1 MDTSAHPIQS
11 GSWYCWTTFYKV
23 VILSFWINSTSEP
36 RFSSLSLVVASHLA
50 TWLLSLWRLI
60 SLWGPWRTGSQNKSY
75 ASLANRPAASC
86 CPALLLAS
94 ICCCYA
100 VGLLSESILYKLLT
114 LNKVNIADSLS
125 SKHKVIF
132 RPIKLSKQYILILDC
147 ICRVPILNFP
157 QTLKVVISGHWR
169 WWFPNTDCD
178 FLGSCRSQKSYF
190 PFCEIWMWKN
200 GVWAS
205 VLVWFGL
212 KLVE

>member
-94 ICCCYA
+94 FH
-100 VGLLSESILYKLLT
+100 LLLLYCRAAEWVYILFCKLLT
-114 LNKVNIADSLS
+114 LNKVNIDSLS

-147 ICRVPILNFP
+147 ICRVPILNF
-157 QTLKVVISGHWR
+157 LLCNS
-169 WWFPNTDCD
+169 
-178 FLGSCRSQKSYF
+178 
-190 PFCEIWMWKN
+190 
-200 GVWAS
+200 
-205 VLVWFGL
+205 
-212 KLVE
+212 